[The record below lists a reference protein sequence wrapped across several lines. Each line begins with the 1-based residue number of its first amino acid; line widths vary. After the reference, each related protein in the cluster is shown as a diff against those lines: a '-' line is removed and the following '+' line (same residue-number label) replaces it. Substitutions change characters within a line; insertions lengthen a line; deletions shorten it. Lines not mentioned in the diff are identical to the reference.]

1 MAFFGALS
9 NQSLRESLTHLAR
22 ALARSPDR
30 RAGPAA
36 ADYRRSRPDTI
47 LNAVVAVLAAAEQP
61 MSPRQVHA
69 AVQALLDVPVLW
81 GTVKQALSGNVLG
94 RSTGRACFE
103 RIRRGRYRLAR
114 P

>member
-1 MAFFGALS
+1 
-9 NQSLRESLTHLAR
+9 
-22 ALARSPDR
+22 
-30 RAGPAA
+30 
-36 ADYRRSRPDTI
+36 
-47 LNAVVAVLAAAEQP
+47 

-69 AVQALLDVPVLW
+69 AVQAVLDVPVLW
-81 GTVKQALSGNVLG
+81 GTFKQALSGNVLG